1 MHRHSTGSK
10 VVSSICNMK
19 VFNYQVLSLSYRFCI
34 LFLPSS
40 FCWCG
45 SFLPPLKELK
55 RNPFVTLSARPIPNI
70 QFRKC
75 RASKRRELTGTLPH
89 IHPWADKTRIHS
101 PSGGQ
106 SRESDSG
113 GIFHTWCLGLSS
125 VGSAS
130 GRQKPW
136 RVCSIYAALPPLPP
150 PSSLADSTLQYG
162 LLCQI
167 YLILQVLYFK
177 NVFLNQCT
185 QQQGV
190 GGWGWGRSHLGRGT
204 AGEKKAV
211 KMKKKNHDGSSS
223 PELLF

>member
-1 MHRHSTGSK
+1 MWP
-10 VVSSICNMK
+10 
-19 VFNYQVLSLSYRFCI
+19 Y
-34 LFLPSS
+34 LPS
-40 FCWCG
+40 
-45 SFLPPLKELK
+45 
-55 RNPFVTLSARPIPNI
+55 PFPISNSENAEPA
-70 QFRKC
+70 Q
-75 RASKRRELTGTLPH
+75 RRELTGTLPH

-150 PSSLADSTLQYG
+150 PSSLADSTLQCG
-162 LLCQI
+162 LLCQM

-185 QQQGV
+185 QQRV
-190 GGWGWGRSHLGRGT
+190 GGGVSHLGGGT

-211 KMKKKNHDGSSS
+211 KMRNHDGSSSSS